1 VKIAIVNSLSPFVYG
16 GAEFLADSL
25 KSKLVEYGYEAQVIR
40 FPFSWYPVDRIA
52 DSMLAA
58 RLTQLPNVD
67 MMIGLKFPA
76 YLIDAP
82 RKKLWLLHQFR
93 QAYDLAGTEYDMFLN
108 TEHDRRI
115 KNAVIAADNHY
126 LKALEGSIYTISN
139 LVGER
144 LKKHNGISSQLLYHP
159 LFDAHLYT
167 CGSFGDYIFYPSRVN
182 RSKRQHMAVEAMR
195 HVKTGVKLVL
205 AGKGDTPDDERNIF
219 SLIEK
224 YGLGNK
230 VTYYNRFI
238 SQEEK
243 AELYKNSLGVVYI
256 PYDEDSYGYV
266 TLEGIQSGKPLIS
279 FTDSGGTDVVIN
291 NGVTGYMTEPSPVA
305 LAEAMDKLFSDKK
318 RAREMGQNGIE
329 LVQGLGISW
338 DNVIRR
344 LTE

>member
-1 VKIAIVNSLSPFVYG
+1 MRIAIVNSLSPFVYG

-25 KSKLVEYGYEAQVIR
+25 KSKLAEYGYEAQVIR
-40 FPFSWYPVDRIA
+40 FPFSWYPVDRIL

-67 MMIGLKFPA
+67 LMIGLKFPA
-76 YLIDAP
+76 YLIEAP
-82 RKKLWLLHQFR
+82 KKKLWLLHQFR
-93 QAYDLAGTEYDMFLN
+93 QAYDLSGTEYDMFLGA
-108 TEHDRRI
+108 EHDQHV

-144 LKKHNGISSQLLYHP
+144 LKKYNGISSQLLYHP

-182 RSKRQHMAVEAMR
+182 RSKRQNMAVEAMR
-195 HVKTGVKLVL
+195 YVKTGVKLVL
-205 AGKGDTPDDERNIF
+205 AGKGDTKNDEGHIL

-224 YGLGNK
+224 YGLQDK
-230 VTYYNRFI
+230 VTYLNRFI
-238 SQEEK
+238 TQEEK
-243 AELYKNSLGVVYI
+243 AELYRNALGVVYI
-256 PYDEDSYGYV
+256 PFDEDSYGYV

-279 FTDSGGTDVVIN
+279 FTDAGGTDVVVI

-305 LAEAMDKLFSDKK
+305 LAEAMDKLFENKS
-318 RAREMGQNGIE
+318 RAEDMGQNGIKLVEE
-329 LVQGLGISW
+329 LEITW
-338 DNVIRR
+338 ENVIRR
-344 LTE
+344 LIQ